1 MAVILIYVFI
11 VIVGDAAAV
20 LIAEAVEQF
29 SKSASLMVFFAL
41 FALVFWVGWILAVS
55 IAERMSKA

>member
-55 IAERMSKA
+55 IAERMSEA